1 MKKGNVYKREIIEQD
16 GKFYLIYRDNEK
28 TWEIEINEDEAKF
41 LGQQKWELFP
51 FHYIFWDDKN
61 ETRV

>member
-16 GKFYLIYRDNEK
+16 GKFYLVYKDNEK

-41 LGQQKWELFP
+41 LGQQK
-51 FHYIFWDDKN
+51 
-61 ETRV
+61 

>member
-1 MKKGNVYKREIIEQD
+1 MKKGKGNRREIIEQD

-41 LGQQKWELFP
+41 LRQQK
-51 FHYIFWDDKN
+51 
-61 ETRV
+61 